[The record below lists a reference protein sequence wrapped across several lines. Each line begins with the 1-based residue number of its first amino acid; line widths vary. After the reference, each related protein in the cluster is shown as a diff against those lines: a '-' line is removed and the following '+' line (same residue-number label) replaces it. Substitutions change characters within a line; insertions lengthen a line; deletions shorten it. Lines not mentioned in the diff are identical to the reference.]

1 MDYYLDIKILEDPE
15 FTAPILMNALFSK
28 LHRALVEVSKHD
40 IGVSFPDAS
49 KKSLGKKLR
58 LHSTQERLAELESL
72 PWRKGLGDFT
82 QVSDITDAPQTGEH
96 WLVQRIH
103 VKSNPDRLR
112 RRAMKR
118 HNLTYEQAVKQIPD
132 SAGKELDL
140 PFVRIKSQSTGG
152 QQFPLFIK
160 QTAISDEPQPNEIQ
174 FSKYGLSSNTPVP
187 KF

>member
-1 MDYYLDIKILEDPE
+1 MDYYLDISILEDPE
-15 FTAPILMNALFSK
+15 FSAPILMNALFSK
-28 LHRALVEVSKHD
+28 LHRALVEVSNHD
-40 IGVSFPDAS
+40 IGVSFPDAG

-58 LHSTQERLAELESL
+58 LHGTLERLSELESL
-72 PWRKGLGDFT
+72 AWRKGLGDFT
-82 QVSDITDAPQTGEH
+82 QVSDITDVPKTDEY

-103 VKSNPDRLR
+103 VQSNPDRIR

-118 HNLTYEQAVKQIPD
+118 HNLTYEQAVEQIPD
-132 SAGKELDL
+132 SSGKQLEL
-140 PFVRIKSQSTGG
+140 PYVRIKSQSTCG

-160 QTAISDEPQPNEIQ
+160 QTAISEGSPPNEIQ

>member
-28 LHRALVEVSKHD
+28 LHRALVEVSNHD
-40 IGVSFPDAS
+40 IGVSFPDAG
-49 KKSLGKKLR
+49 KKSLGKRLR
-58 LHSTQERLAELESL
+58 LHSTQVKLSELESL

-82 QVSDITDAPQTGEH
+82 QVSDITEVPKTGEY

-103 VKSNPDRLR
+103 VQSNPDRLR

-118 HNLTYEQAVKQIPD
+118 HGLSYEQAVEQIPD
-132 SAGKELDL
+132 SAAKALDL
-140 PFVRIKSQSTGG
+140 PFVRIKSQSTGE
-152 QQFPLFIK
+152 QFPLFIK
-160 QTAISDEPQPNEIQ
+160 QTVISEGSQSNEIQ
-174 FSKYGLSSNTPVP
+174 FSKYGLSSTTPVP

>member
-1 MDYYLDIKILEDPE
+1 MDHYLDIKILEDPE

-28 LHRALVEVSKHD
+28 LHRALVEVSNHD
-40 IGVSFPDAS
+40 IGVSFPDAG
-49 KKSLGKKLR
+49 KKSLGKILR
-58 LHSTQERLAELESL
+58 LHGTQERLSVLESL
-72 PWRKGLGDFT
+72 AWRKGLGDFT
-82 QVSDITDAPQTGEH
+82 LVSDVTEAPQTSEY

-103 VKSNPDRLR
+103 VQSNPDRIR

-118 HNLTYEQAVKQIPD
+118 HNLTYEQAVEQIPD
-132 SAGKELDL
+132 SVGKELDL

-160 QTAISDEPQPNEIQ
+160 QTAISEASQPNEIQ
-174 FSKYGLSSNTPVP
+174 FSKYGLSSATPVP